1 MPSIKDLEMA
11 AAVSAYQHIEI
22 KKSWFGLSQKAVY
35 VPTQSPVKVI
45 VNEYAPA
52 DGERLERLLDM
63 PLDKLESELKGKSV
77 PKPVPIGHFRL
88 EACLSDDRQ
97 FCALQLLR
105 FVDFKYSPAFEP
117 RFYSGKDAETVAQLL

>member
-11 AAVSAYQHIEI
+11 AAVSANHHIEI
-22 KKSWFGLSQKAVY
+22 QKSLFGLSQKAVY
-35 VPTQSPVKVI
+35 VPTQSPVKAI

-52 DGERLERLLDM
+52 DGERLERLLDL
-63 PLDKLESELKGKSV
+63 PLDKLATTLASKGA

-88 EACLSDDRQ
+88 EACLSDDCQ

-105 FVDFKYSPAFEP
+105 FVDFKYSPAFES
-117 RFYSGKDAETVAQLL
+117 RFYEGKDAETIAKLL